1 MPGASRLPDDPT
13 IAHDGGIALT
23 PLLMRCPL
31 PGAGAGLRPHD
42 WLTVRKQ
49 LRRAAE
55 AVELEVA
62 RAGRLPTGPT
72 CAAALVIKCPQL
84 MLVSPAWLA
93 SSYSALRAMLKA
105 SPTRLA
111 VLLARCPSLLL
122 LPASSLQETWSCL
135 QQELGLPGQALASR
149 LLQQPQLLRL
159 SGQDVRLRVQQ
170 LGGTL
175 GWHEGHV
182 RRMLRNQVQLLGAA
196 PNSVLAKVTALAEA
210 LGVSEPAA
218 HAMAQ
223 RQPALL
229 TLSSDTLRRNL
240 HGLHCVL
247 QPIGGQP
254 PGPSRWPSST
264 ASGVECS
271 SQAVPCQCHP
281 SVARVAEAQPTLL
294 TLPPQTM
301 AKKAGFIASLLK
313 IEPRY
318 AGLHPAPC
326 TAFSCLSLTRC
337 YVPNI
342 AQ

>member
-23 PLLMRCPL
+23 PLLMRFPL
-31 PGAGAGLRPHD
+31 PGAGAGLRPHE

-62 RAGRLPTGPT
+62 RAGRLPMGPT

-84 MLVSPAWLA
+84 MLVSPVYIA
-93 SSYSALRAMLKA
+93 SSYGALRAMLKA

-111 VLLARCPSLLL
+111 VMLARCPSLLL
-122 LPASSLQETWSCL
+122 LPASSLQDTWSCL
-135 QQELGLPGQALASR
+135 QQELGLPGQVLASR

-159 SGQDVRLRVQQ
+159 SGQDVQLRMQH
-170 LGGTL
+170 LGGAL
-175 GWHEGHV
+175 GWHEGLV
-182 RRMLRNQVQLLGAA
+182 RRMLQNQVQLLGAS
-196 PNSVLAKVTALAEA
+196 PTSVLAKISTLAEA

-229 TLSSDTLRRNL
+229 TLSSSTLRRNL
-240 HGLHCVL
+240 QGLHDVL
-247 QPIGGQP
+247 QPIGGWP
-254 PGPSRWPSST
+254 PGPLSWPSDT
-264 ASGVECS
+264 ASEGEGS
-271 SQAVPCQCHP
+271 SQAGTCLCHP
-281 SVARVAEAQPTLL
+281 SVARVVEAQPTLL
-294 TLPPQTM
+294 TLPPQTL
-301 AKKAGFIASLLK
+301 AKKMGFIASMLK

-318 AGLHPAPC
+318 TC
-326 TAFSCLSLTRC
+326 IAFFYLTCLMQ
-337 YVPNI
+337 YAVPI
-342 AQ
+342 